1 MKNQALDKIKSE
13 LIKEFKLVK
22 IIESNCMQKYQQ
34 ELEKLIHEKMARLE
48 ELRLIQADI
57 QMVYITMFYRL
68 MFLD

>member
-34 ELEKLIHEKMARLE
+34 ELEKLMHEKMARLE

-57 QMVYITMFYRL
+57 QMVYITMFYW
-68 MFLD
+68 FYF

>member
-57 QMVYITMFYRL
+57 QMVYIAMFY
-68 MFLD
+68 

>member
-34 ELEKLIHEKMARLE
+34 ELEKLMHEKMARLE

-57 QMVYITMFYRL
+57 QMVYIIKMFYW
-68 MFLD
+68 FY

>member
-57 QMVYITMFYRL
+57 QMVYIHHN
-68 MFLD
+68 FL

>member
-57 QMVYITMFYRL
+57 QMVYIAMLYWF